1 MIMITPSHTNSKKI
15 DDIDI
20 TALLTLSV
28 CQEEQNTPP
37 SFSPSPILLCIVSD
51 NGNTMNHQVFG
62 MTPLPVSLSFDFDF
76 ESKNKGYRDN
86 GQL

>member
-1 MIMITPSHTNSKKI
+1 MIMITPSHANSKKI
-15 DDIDI
+15 DGIDI

-28 CQEEQNTPP
+28 CQEEQNNPP
-37 SFSPSPILLCIVSD
+37 FSPSPILLCIVSD
-51 NGNTMNHQVFG
+51 DRNTMNHQVFG